1 MTKDNF
7 KEILETTTSLAELAK
22 TLCPTFGII
31 HRTEHVKYG
40 EEVGLL
46 VWDYIV
52 YNEISF
58 ISMDKKIVHRLFTST
73 SDEKTE
79 EEFNRLAKQFKVIV

>member
-1 MTKDNF
+1 MTKNNF
-7 KEILETTTSLAELAK
+7 KEILGTATSLVELAK
-22 TLCPTFGII
+22 TLCPTLGFI
-31 HRTEHVKYG
+31 HRTEHIKYG